1 MQRYLQQ
8 RLKFRHLRVIDA
20 IVTHESILQA
30 AKALGL
36 SQPALTKNLQE
47 VEEIVGARLFDRHAR
62 GADPT
67 PFGLTVAASARR
79 LLSEIGRLEDEL
91 DAIEGGDGGP
101 VVVGALPVAAAGVL
115 PGALARLKI
124 ARPDIEVR
132 VTQGRTEELI
142 SLLTLREIDL
152 IIGQL
157 YPMPQDDGLVR
168 TPFYSEPI
176 SVLARH
182 DHPIFTQGLDIRLVL
197 ADYSL
202 VLPTVSQRVGREIDG
217 LLAEMGIEPR
227 QPLRSSSPA
236 MIREILYATDSVA
249 VMPHM
254 MLAGDLLRGAMR
266 LLPFETSARARPAGL
281 IRRGETSLLRN
292 AQAFVDAAR
301 GYVGEIEDRL
311 ARGNDA

>member
-1 MQRYLQQ
+1 MKRYLQQ
-8 RLKFRHLRVIDA
+8 QLKFRHLRVIDA
-20 IVTHESILQA
+20 IITHESILQA

-36 SQPALTKNLQE
+36 SQPALTKSLQE

-67 PFGLTVAASARR
+67 PFGLTFAASARR

-91 DAIEGGDGGP
+91 DALEGGDGGP
-101 VVVGALPVAAAGVL
+101 VVVGALPVAAAGML

-142 SLLTLREIDL
+142 SLLALRQIDL

-157 YPMPQDDGLVR
+157 YAMPQDDGLVR
-168 TPFYSEPI
+168 VPFYAEPI

-182 DHPIFTQGLDIRLVL
+182 DHPIFRRDQNLKAALSE
-197 ADYSL
+197 YSL
-202 VLPTVSQRVGREIDG
+202 VLPTVSQRVGQEIDV
-217 LLAEMGIEPR
+217 LLAEMGVTPR
-227 QPLRSSSPA
+227 QPLRSSSAA

-249 VMPHM
+249 VAPHM

-266 LLPFETSARARPAGL
+266 LLPLECGAPPRPAGL
-281 IRRGETSLLRN
+281 IRRGDTALLRN

-301 GYVGEIEDRL
+301 GYVGEIESRI
-311 ARGNDA
+311 AAS

>member
-1 MQRYLQQ
+1 MKRYLQQ

-36 SQPALTKNLQE
+36 SQPALTKSLQE
-47 VEEIVGARLFDRHAR
+47 AEEIVGARLFDRHAR
-62 GADPT
+62 GADAT

-79 LLSEIGRLEDEL
+79 LLAEIGRLEDEL
-91 DAIEGGDGGP
+91 DSLDGGDGGP

-142 SLLTLREIDL
+142 SQLTVREIDL

-157 YPMPQDDGLVR
+157 YPMPENDGLVR

-182 DHPIFTQGLDIRLVL
+182 DHPIFGQGLDAAQAL
-197 ADYSL
+197 AAYSV

-217 LLAEMGIEPR
+217 LLAEMGVLPR
-227 QPLRSSSPA
+227 QPLRSSSAA

-254 MLAGDLLRGAMR
+254 LLAGDLLRGAMR
-266 LLPFETSARARPAGL
+266 LLPIEAEARPRPAGL
-281 IRRGETSLLRN
+281 IRRGDTPLLRN
-292 AQAFVDAAR
+292 AQAFVEAAR

-311 ARGNDA
+311 AQSRPA

>member
-1 MQRYLQQ
+1 MRRYLQQ

-20 IVTHESILQA
+20 IITHESILQA

-36 SQPALTKNLQE
+36 SQPALTKSLQE
-47 VEEIVGARLFDRHAR
+47 IEEIVGARLFDRHAR
-62 GADPT
+62 GVDPT

-79 LLSEIGRLEDEL
+79 LLSEISRLEDDL
-91 DAIEGGDGGP
+91 DALEGGDGGP
-101 VVVGALPVAAAGVL
+101 VIVGALPVAAAGVL

-157 YPMPQDDGLVR
+157 YPMPEDDGLIR

-176 SVLARH
+176 SVLARS
-182 DHPIFTQGLDIRLVL
+182 DHPIFAEGLDTATALTR
-197 ADYSL
+197 YPL

-217 LLAEMGIEPR
+217 LLAEMAVEPR
-227 QPLRSSSPA
+227 QPLRSSSAA
-236 MIREILYATDSVA
+236 MIREILYATDNVA

-254 MLAGDLLRGAMR
+254 LLAGDLLRGAVR
-266 LLPFETSARARPAGL
+266 LLPLDIPQRARPAGL
-281 IRRGETSLLRN
+281 IRRGDTQLLRN

-301 GYVGEIEDRL
+301 GYVGEIENRL
-311 ARGNDA
+311 ANRL

>member
-1 MQRYLQQ
+1 VKRYRQQ

-36 SQPALTKNLQE
+36 SQPALTKSLQE

-67 PFGLTVAASARR
+67 PFGLTVAGSARR
-79 LLSEIGRLEDEL
+79 MLAEIGRLEDEL
-91 DAIEGGDGGP
+91 DALEGGDGGP

-132 VTQGRTEELI
+132 VIQGRTEELI
-142 SLLTLREIDL
+142 SLLSLREIDL

-157 YPMPQDDGLVR
+157 YAMPQDDGLVR
-168 TPFYSEPI
+168 APFYSEPI
-176 SVLARH
+176 SVLARS
-182 DHPIFTQGLDIRLVL
+182 DHPIFARSEPLTATL
-197 ADYSL
+197 AEYSL
-202 VLPTVSQRVGREIDG
+202 VLPTVSQRVGQEIDV
-217 LLAEMGIEPR
+217 LLAEMGVTPH
-227 QPLRSSSPA
+227 QPLRSSSAA

-254 MLAGDLLRGAMR
+254 LLAGDLLRGAMR
-266 LLPFETSARARPAGL
+266 LLPLENATRPRPAGL
-281 IRRGETSLLRN
+281 IRRGDTALLCN

-301 GYVGEIEDRL
+301 GYVGEIENRL
-311 ARGNDA
+311 ARSG

>member
-1 MQRYLQQ
+1 VQRYLQQ

-47 VEEIVGARLFDRHAR
+47 VEEIIGARLFDRHAR

-91 DAIEGGDGGP
+91 EALEGGDGGP

-132 VTQGRTEELI
+132 VIQGRTEELI

-157 YPMPQDDGLVR
+157 YAMPQDDGLVR

-182 DHPIFTQGLDIRLVL
+182 DHPIFSQAGEIAEVL
-197 ADYSL
+197 CAYSL

-217 LLAEMGIEPR
+217 LLAEIGVAPK
-227 QPLRSSSPA
+227 QPLRSSSAA

-266 LLPFETSARARPAGL
+266 LLPLEISNRERPAGL
-281 IRRGETSLLRN
+281 IRRGDTSLLRN

-301 GYVGEIEDRL
+301 GYVGEIESRL
-311 ARGNDA
+311 GRTGAP

>member
-1 MQRYLQQ
+1 MLDAADLQRPWPAPPSNSTRARAPWAWARRKTSPSACRTCSTRRRTDDDRVPAGEDLVRRYLQQ

-36 SQPALTKNLQE
+36 SQPALTKSLQE

-67 PFGLTVAASARR
+67 AFGLTVAASARR
-79 LLSEIGRLEDEL
+79 LLAEIGRLEDEL
-91 DAIEGGDGGP
+91 DALEGGDGGP

-132 VTQGRTEELI
+132 VIQGRTEELI
-142 SLLTLREIDL
+142 SQLTLREIDL
-152 IIGQL
+152 VIGRL
-157 YPMPQDDGLVR
+157 YEMPQDDGLVR

-182 DHPIFTQGLDIRLVL
+182 DHPIFASGDPTPAAL

-202 VLPTVSQRVGREIDG
+202 VLPTVSQRVGQEIDV
-217 LLAEMGIEPR
+217 LLAEMGSR
-227 QPLRSSSPA
+227 RASPCA
-236 MIREILYATDSVA
+236 
-249 VMPHM
+249 P
-254 MLAGDLLRGAMR
+254 
-266 LLPFETSARARPAGL
+266 ARWR
-281 IRRGETSLLRN
+281 
-292 AQAFVDAAR
+292 
-301 GYVGEIEDRL
+301 
-311 ARGNDA
+311 

>member
-1 MQRYLQQ
+1 MQRFLQQ

-20 IVTHESILQA
+20 VVTHESILQA

-36 SQPALTKNLQE
+36 SQPALTKSLQE

-67 PFGLTVAASARR
+67 PFGRTVAASARR
-79 LLSEIGRLEDEL
+79 LLAEISRLEDEL
-91 DAIEGGDGGP
+91 AVLEGGDGGP
-101 VVVGALPVAAAGVL
+101 VIVGALPVAAAGVL

-142 SLLTLREIDL
+142 ALLTLREIDL

-157 YPMPQDDGLVR
+157 YPMPEDDGLVR

-182 DHPIFTQGLDIRLVL
+182 DHPIFAAHTDPKAALC
-197 ADYSL
+197 AYSL

-217 LLAEMGIEPR
+217 LLAEIGVTPK
-227 QPLRSSSPA
+227 QPLRSSSAA
-236 MIREILYATDSVA
+236 MIREILYATDSIA

-254 MLAGDLLRGAMR
+254 MLAGDLLRGEMR
-266 LLPFETSARARPAGL
+266 LLPLEIGGRLRPAGL
-281 IRRGETSLLRN
+281 IRRGDTALLRN

-301 GYVGEIEDRL
+301 GYVGEIESRL
-311 ARGNDA
+311 AKSSPT

>member
-1 MQRYLQQ
+1 MRRYLQQ

-36 SQPALTKNLQE
+36 SQPALTKSLQE
-47 VEEIVGARLFDRHAR
+47 IEEIVGARLFDRHAR

-67 PFGLTVAASARR
+67 PFGQTVAASARR
-79 LLSEIGRLEDEL
+79 LLAEIGRLEDEL
-91 DAIEGGDGGP
+91 DALDGGDGGP

-132 VTQGRTEELI
+132 VIQGRTEELI

-157 YPMPQDDGLVR
+157 YAMPQDDGLIR

-176 SVLARH
+176 SVLARA
-182 DHPIFTQGLDIRLVL
+182 DHPIFAGDGDVKAALGE
-197 ADYSL
+197 YSL
-202 VLPTVSQRVGREIDG
+202 ILPTVSQRVGQEIDV
-217 LLAEMGIEPR
+217 LLAEMGVKPH
-227 QPLRSSSPA
+227 QPLRSSSAA

-254 MLAGDLLRGAMR
+254 LLAGDLLRGVMR
-266 LLPFETSARARPAGL
+266 LLPLADVSRPRPAGL
-281 IRRGETSLLRN
+281 IRRGDTALMRN
-292 AQAFVDAAR
+292 AQAFADAAR

-311 ARGNDA
+311 ARSGQT